1 MQVTE
6 TDDEDLPH
14 LITDIAGS
22 GRNQTDFEALAGIQE
37 RLMTCHCQ
45 PGKQYADR
53 GYISGPNLIL
63 SAKNGIELIGPS
75 YTVVSKQSKIADEIT
90 TDQFL
95 IDTEKQT
102 ATCPTGVPGHLD
114 HGWKGKLR
122 FHFPDDVC
130 AACRLRPRCCA
141 GRKGR
146 TICVG
151 LGYTL
156 LQKVREQQ
164 QTQAFK
170 EDYHKHRSGVE
181 GCLSA
186 LVRGNGM
193 RSSVLHHGS
202 ETSPAGSVY
211 GSRSRPRPNRQVV
224 SGKTSEKISLLLGSY
239 LTTSCCLKNS
249 SPNEKWN
256 LFLLLRVCQQYLW

>member
-1 MQVTE
+1 M
-6 TDDEDLPH
+6 
-14 LITDIAGS
+14 
-22 GRNQTDFEALAGIQE
+22 
-37 RLMTCHCQ
+37 
-45 PGKQYADR
+45 
-53 GYISGPNLIL
+53 
-63 SAKNGIELIGPS
+63 
-75 YTVVSKQSKIADEIT
+75 VSRQSKIANGIT
-90 TDQFL
+90 TDQFV
-95 IDTEKQT
+95 IDIEKQT
-102 ATCPTGVPGHLD
+102 ATCPEGISGHLD

-151 LGYTL
+151 PGYSL

-164 QTQAFK
+164 RTQAFK

-193 RSSVLHHGS
+193 RVSRYTTDRKRHLQVLFTGAAANLARTAKWLAGERPKRYHCTWGLALQS
-202 ETSPAGSVY
+202 APA
-211 GSRSRPRPNRQVV
+211 
-224 SGKTSEKISLLLGSY
+224 
-239 LTTSCCLKNS
+239 
-249 SPNEKWN
+249 
-256 LFLLLRVCQQYLW
+256 